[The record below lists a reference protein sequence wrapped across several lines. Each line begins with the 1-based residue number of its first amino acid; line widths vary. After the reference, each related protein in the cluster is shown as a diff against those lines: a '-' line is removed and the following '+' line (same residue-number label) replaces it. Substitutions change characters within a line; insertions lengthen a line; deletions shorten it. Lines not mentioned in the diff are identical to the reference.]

1 MLQYSEIVS
10 SFAPHFEGVVM
21 IIHMTETLRLQKKFG
36 LVDSDGQYFVK
47 YIQRHRRS

>member
-1 MLQYSEIVS
+1 
-10 SFAPHFEGVVM
+10 M